1 MNLHARGPSLR
12 PSLPTA
18 EFDDR
23 SAFAADVVAGLGH
36 AQKRLPAKYFYDRRG
51 SELFARI
58 TALPEY
64 YPTRIETAILH
75 AHAAEITAALAT
87 PTALIEFGAGEA
99 AKARILLAGAP
110 HIEAYVPVDISAE
123 FLAEEATRLTRDLP
137 HLRVLPVA
145 ADFTGTFDLPAEIAS
160 WPKAGFFPGSTIGN
174 FEPAE
179 AAAFLY
185 DAAQMLGAG
194 ARMIVGV
201 DLVKDATI
209 LNAAYDD
216 AAGVT
221 AAFNLNLLRRI
232 NDELGADFDLDA
244 FEHCAFYNGPAHRIE
259 MHLVSRSPQRVRVG
273 GQVFEF
279 RRGETI
285 HTENSYK
292 YTIGSF
298 VALAAGS
305 GWTPMALW
313 TDAEGYFSVHMLT
326 RA

>member
-1 MNLHARGPSLR
+1 MNLHARRPALR
-12 PSLPTA
+12 PSVPFAQTDSRA
-18 EFDDR
+18 
-23 SAFAADVVAGLGH
+23 AFEADVVAGLSE
-36 AQKRLPAKYFYDRRG
+36 ARKRVPAKYFYDRRG
-51 SELFARI
+51 SELFAAI
-58 TALPEY
+58 TTLPEY
-64 YPTRIETAILH
+64 YPTRTETAILS
-75 AHAAEITAALAT
+75 AHETEITAALPA
-87 PTALIEFGAGEA
+87 PSALVEFGAGEA
-99 AKARILLAGAP
+99 VKARILLAAAP

-145 ADFTGTFDLPAEIAS
+145 ADFTGAFDLPGEVAS
-160 WPKAGFFPGSTIGN
+160 CPKAGFFPGSTIGN

-185 DAAQMLGAG
+185 EAAHLLGPG

-201 DLVKDATI
+201 DLVKPATI

-232 NDELGADFDLDA
+232 NDELDADFDLDA
-244 FEHCAFYNGPAHRIE
+244 FEHCAFYNGPVHRIE
-259 MHLVSRSPQRVRVG
+259 MHLVARSPQRVRVAG
-273 GQVFEF
+273 HVFDF

-285 HTENSYK
+285 HTESSYK

-298 VALAAGS
+298 AALAAGS
-305 GWTPMALW
+305 GWTPAALW
-313 TDAEGYFSVHMLT
+313 TDPDGYFSVHLLS
-326 RA
+326 RS